1 MVANDPLS
9 TEPLPAA
16 GDPHATQRSTEGG
29 GGQREDHEAAA
40 VDPTTGLQIVG
51 NYVIERELGRG
62 GMGVVYLA
70 THAQLRDR
78 RYAVKLMSGATASP
92 DAADQFRREV
102 KAVGKSRHPN
112 LLYAIDAGTH
122 DGSLYLVTEFVE
134 GQDLARILRDRG
146 PLPPAVACEIARQI
160 ATGLAFAHTNGIV
173 HRDIKPQNVIL
184 QPNGQLKILDLGL
197 AAVRDAT
204 EGELRGD
211 AVAGTPAYMPPEQW
225 RRGEAVSPAIDM
237 YALGCTLFEL
247 LTGRT
252 PFPIS
257 DHPDLGAQRR
267 AHLELEP
274 PRVSAVAA
282 GVPADVVDLVARCL
296 DKQPAARPANCTAIA
311 AALELHAAPIETAN
325 LLAGLQATGAA
336 TKAAFDA
343 FVAEPRIPDTS
354 RARLRS
360 AMTLAACCGIAQVG
374 LAAAYFGPAA
384 TEAWGLRFGRLADPR
399 LPVAVGFTI
408 EAVRS
413 ALFLSLVFMV
423 AYFQFRLPLQRF
435 LSPRL
440 NTARVWIA
448 RGIFGTAMLAFL
460 GVEFQ
465 RQWFPDHAATEM
477 VAWAAAHGITTT
489 ATREVAPYRWYLGYS
504 CVHYL
509 FIFGGLLVLPI
520 LQFLLVDLNYTQR
533 AMALFAAAQRDEPN
547 GMDAVDRLYSIARI
561 LRRLA
566 TRYVDTGGVLA
577 IGVQFEYWIGR
588 WTLSDKGYLIE
599 VVGMVVTAG
608 MMVMVLAYIMS
619 RYASAIEITAATRGG
634 PLDHRIGQ
642 RLEQF
647 SVGWFLKSAVLSRP
661 SGMALISLLILALIF
676 GRRTL
681 S

>member
-1 MVANDPLS
+1 MVADDPLS
-9 TEPLPAA
+9 TVPSPASE
-16 GDPHATQRSTEGG
+16 DPHATRYSSPGAGGPGADRSPAGSGPEP
-29 GGQREDHEAAA
+29 R
-40 VDPTTGLQIVG
+40 VVG

-78 RYAVKLMSGATASP
+78 RYAVKLISGATGSP
-92 DAADQFRREV
+92 AAVEQFRGEI
-102 KAVGKSRHPN
+102 KATGKSHHPN

-134 GQDLARILRDRG
+134 GQDLGRILRDRG
-146 PLPPAVACEIARQI
+146 PLPPAVACEIGRQI
-160 ATGLAFAHTNGIV
+160 AIGLAAAHANGIV
-173 HRDIKPQNVIL
+173 HRDVKPQNLIL
-184 QPNGQLKILDLGL
+184 QPNGQVKILDLGL

-204 EGELRGD
+204 GGELRGD
-211 AVAGTPAYMPPEQW
+211 AVVGTPAYMPPEQW
-225 RRGEAVSPAIDM
+225 RRGEAVSPAIDI

-247 LTGRT
+247 LAGHT
-252 PFPIS
+252 PFPVS
-257 DHPDLGAQRR
+257 KHPDQAAQRR
-267 AHLELEP
+267 AHLEVEP
-274 PRVSAVAA
+274 ERLSTVAA
-282 GVPADVVDLVARCL
+282 GVPADVTDLVARCL
-296 DKQPAARPANCTAIA
+296 DKRPEARPPNAAALA
-311 AALELHAAPIETAN
+311 AALELHAAPLVTAE
-325 LLAGLQATGAA
+325 LLAEPQVTGAA

-343 FVAEPRIPDTS
+343 FLAEPRLPDTG
-354 RARLRS
+354 RARRQF
-360 AMTLAACCGIAQVG
+360 ATILAACCGIAQVG

-413 ALFLSLVFMV
+413 ALFLTLVFMV
-423 AYFQFRLPLQRF
+423 AYLQFRLPLQRF

-440 NTARVWIA
+440 NTPRVWIA

-460 GVEFQ
+460 WAEFQ
-465 RQWFPDHAATEM
+465 RQWFPEYAATEM
-477 VAWAAAHGITTT
+477 VTWAAAHGIATT
-489 ATREVAPYRWYLGYS
+489 AAREVAPYRWYLGYS

-509 FIFGGLLVLPI
+509 FVFGGLLVLPI
-520 LQFLLVDLNYTQR
+520 LQFLLVDLNSTKR

-547 GMDAVDRLYSIARI
+547 GMDAVDRLYGIARI

-566 TRYVDTGGVLA
+566 TRYVDVGGVLA

-608 MMVMVLAYIMS
+608 MMVLILAYVMS
-619 RYASAIEITAATRGG
+619 RYASAIEVTASTRGG

-661 SGMALISLLILALIF
+661 SGMALISLLALALVI

>member
-1 MVANDPLS
+1 MVADDPLS
-9 TEPLPAA
+9 TVPPPRAA
-16 GDPHATQRSTEGG
+16 RDPHATRYSAPGAGG
-29 GGQREDHEAAA
+29 PGEDRAAA
-40 VDPTTGLQIVG
+40 EAGPSLRVVG

-70 THAQLRDR
+70 AHAQLRDR

-92 DAADQFRREV
+92 AAAEQFRGEV
-102 KAVGKSRHPN
+102 KAIGKSHHPN

-122 DGSLYLVTEFVE
+122 GGSLYLVTEFVE
-134 GQDLARILRDRG
+134 GQDLGRILRDRG
-146 PLPPAVACEIARQI
+146 PLPPAIACEIGRQI
-160 ATGLAFAHTNGIV
+160 ATGLAFAHANGIV
-173 HRDIKPQNVIL
+173 HRDVKPQNVIL
-184 QPNGQLKILDLGL
+184 QPNGQVKILDLGL

-211 AVAGTPAYMPPEQW
+211 AVVGTPAYMPPEQW
-225 RRGEAVSPAIDM
+225 RRGEAVSPAIDV

-252 PFPIS
+252 PFPVS
-257 DHPDLGAQRR
+257 EHPDLAAQRR

-274 PRVSAVAA
+274 QRVSAVAA
-282 GVPADVVDLVARCL
+282 GIPADVADLVARCL
-296 DKQPAARPANCTAIA
+296 DKRPAGRPQDCAAIA
-311 AALELHAAPIETAN
+311 AALELHAAPVVTAD
-325 LLAGLQATGAA
+325 LLAGPQATGAA

-343 FVAEPRIPDTS
+343 FVAEPRVPDTS
-354 RARLRS
+354 QSRLRFG
-360 AMTLAACCGIAQVG
+360 ATLAACCGVAQIG

-384 TEAWGLRFGRLADPR
+384 TEAWRLRFGRLADP
-399 LPVAVGFTI
+399 LIPVAVGFTI

-413 ALFLSLVFMV
+413 ALFLTLVFTV
-423 AYFQFRLPLQRF
+423 AYLQFRLPLQRF

-440 NTARVWIA
+440 NTPRVWIA
-448 RGIFGTAMLAFL
+448 RGIFGSAMLAFL
-460 GVEFQ
+460 WAEWQ
-465 RQWFPDHAATEM
+465 RQWFPAHAATEM
-477 VAWAAAHGITTT
+477 VAWAAAHDITTT
-489 ATREVAPYRWYLGYS
+489 SAREVVPYRWYLGYS
-504 CVHYL
+504 FVHYL
-509 FIFGGLLVLPI
+509 FVFGGLLVLPL
-520 LQFLLVDLNYTQR
+520 LQFLLVDLNYSKR
-533 AMALFAAAQRDEPN
+533 AMALFTAAQQDEPN
-547 GMDAVDRLYSIARI
+547 GMDAVDRLYGIARV

-566 TRYVDTGGVLA
+566 IRYVDVGGVLA

-588 WTLSDKGYLIE
+588 WTLSGKGYLIE

-608 MMVMVLAYIMS
+608 MMVLILAYVMS
-619 RYASAIEITAATRGG
+619 RYASAIEITAATRRG

-661 SGMALISLLILALIF
+661 SGMALISLVVLAFIV

>member
-1 MVANDPLS
+1 MVADDPLS
-9 TEPLPAA
+9 TVPPPLAA
-16 GDPHATQRSTEGG
+16 GDPHATRYSPPGAGG
-29 GGQREDHEAAA
+29 PGEDRAAA
-40 VDPTTGLQIVG
+40 EAGPSLRVVG

-70 THAQLRDR
+70 AHAQLRDR

-92 DAADQFRREV
+92 DAAEQFRGEV
-102 KAVGKSRHPN
+102 KAIGKSHHPN

-122 DGSLYLVTEFVE
+122 GGSLYLVTEFVE
-134 GQDLARILRDRG
+134 GQDLGRILRDRG
-146 PLPPAVACEIARQI
+146 PLPPATACEIGRQI
-160 ATGLAFAHTNGIV
+160 ATGLAFAHANGIV
-173 HRDIKPQNVIL
+173 HRDVKPQNVIL
-184 QPNGQLKILDLGL
+184 QPNGQVKILDLGL

-211 AVAGTPAYMPPEQW
+211 AVVGTPAYMPPEQW
-225 RRGEAVSPAIDM
+225 RRGEAVSPAIDV

-252 PFPIS
+252 PFPVS
-257 DHPDLGAQRR
+257 EYPDLAAQRR

-274 PRVSAVAA
+274 QRVSAVAT
-282 GVPADVVDLVARCL
+282 GVPVDVADLVARCL
-296 DKQPAARPANCTAIA
+296 DKRPAGRPQDCAAIA
-311 AALELHAAPIETAN
+311 AALEIHAAPVVTAD
-325 LLAGLQATGAA
+325 LLAGPQATGAA

-354 RARLRS
+354 QSRLRFG
-360 AMTLAACCGIAQVG
+360 ATLAACCGIAQVG

-384 TEAWGLRFGRLADPR
+384 TEAWRLRFGRLADPR
-399 LPVAVGFTI
+399 IPVAVGFTI

-413 ALFLSLVFMV
+413 ALFLTLVFTV
-423 AYFQFRLPLQRF
+423 AYLQFRLPLQRF
-435 LSPRL
+435 VSPRL
-440 NTARVWIA
+440 NTPRVWIA
-448 RGIFGTAMLAFL
+448 RGIFGSAMLAFL
-460 GVEFQ
+460 WAEWQ
-465 RQWFPDHAATEM
+465 RQWYPEYAATEM
-477 VAWAAAHGITTT
+477 VAWAAARDITT
-489 ATREVAPYRWYLGYS
+489 AAAVEVAPYRWYLGYS
-504 CVHYL
+504 FVHYL
-509 FIFGGLLVLPI
+509 FVFGGLLVLPV
-520 LQFLLVDLNYTQR
+520 LQFLLVDLNYTRR
-533 AMALFAAAQRDEPN
+533 AMALFTAAQQDEPN
-547 GMDAVDRLYSIARI
+547 GMDAVDRLYGIARI

-566 TRYVDTGGVLA
+566 TRYVDVGGVLA

-608 MMVMVLAYIMS
+608 MMVLILAYLMS
-619 RYASAIEITAATRGG
+619 RYASAIEITAATRVG

-661 SGMALISLLILALIF
+661 SGMALISLLVLALVV